1 MLWVTCQTENPL
13 FSKVMGR
20 QSTILRTQTVFQ
32 HLERNYGKH
41 RRHEKKM
48 KLGLDHI
55 SCTLA
60 HRRHGFHPG
69 YPPPLLVPGFA
80 MDPTTASL
88 AKSGSIWKQK
98 HLETKSTM
106 LLSIKVRFSLCW
118 LIAQRNLARL
128 TSGSHSWSRIRQLK
142 AQALE
147 ISNVGKAHSWRHGAH
162 CCRSHSPMDMENSEG
177 AVTMDLSRTTRL
189 G

>member
-88 AKSGSIWKQK
+88 ATSGSIWKRK

-106 LLSIKVRFSLCW
+106 LLSIKVRFSLCL
-118 LIAQRNLARL
+118 LIAQGNLTWL
-128 TSGSHSWSRIRQLK
+128 TLVPGTSEPGS
-142 AQALE
+142 
-147 ISNVGKAHSWRHGAH
+147 
-162 CCRSHSPMDMENSEG
+162 DNSKLRYFTLVIWERCIPG
-177 AVTMDLSRTTRL
+177 DTVPTAAEVASLDPAYRAAGLCKWMILV
-189 G
+189 